1 MICIVAPQPNKKKL
15 LTVPK
20 VNHRGTFTKDMQRCL
35 SFLKSIMVYFSYKKQ
50 IACYS
55 KKMLLSI
62 LYWKER
68 KYGLIVVLRGN
79 VQIFFQSNFILG
91 KIFSKQTFDEGLF
104 VNSVINIEYN
114 SLEDSFSS
122 LKIRAP

>member
-1 MICIVAPQPNKKKL
+1 
-15 LTVPK
+15 
-20 VNHRGTFTKDMQRCL
+20 
-35 SFLKSIMVYFSYKKQ
+35 
-50 IACYS
+50 
-55 KKMLLSI
+55 MLLSI